1 MFKITALILVV
12 VLMNFIG
19 TQANIIGIDFA
30 SDSIKV
36 AIVQPGT
43 PMEIVN
49 NFQSKRKTPTCV
61 TFYRGERMFGS
72 DSYALMGRKP
82 ELTFSNI
89 YRMMGRTADH
99 PIMQEFKSQ
108 YFPHQIYTNE
118 TTGATTLKLE
128 DTQYTPEELM
138 ALILQH
144 VKDMSEAHGGKA
156 IKDCVIT
163 VPSYFTQHER
173 EAVYTAADIADL
185 KVLSLIEENT
195 AAALHYSLDRTF
207 ETPTH
212 VMFFN
217 MGAGATDVSIG
228 TFSTQTVKEAGKNK
242 TVGSFEIVGKA
253 WDSSLGGFNFDVR
266 LAEMLADRFNTAW
279 HKKASGKDKDL
290 RDFTMPMT
298 KLRIQAN
305 KVKEILSANVE
316 FPVKAESL
324 HADVDLNTKVTRAEF
339 EAACEDLFARITQP
353 IDQAL
358 ARANLKL
365 EDIHSVELLG
375 GGVRMPRVKKLLDEY
390 FASTKTEVGQH
401 LNGDEAMAMGA
412 AFKAANLS
420 TAFRVRK
427 VGANDVSSFGVS
439 VRLNT
444 LPTEAVSGG
453 LFSGLF
459 GSSKPATPAVE
470 GTEETVWSKFT
481 SLYPTGSAVPSK
493 TKTVAFTYDQDISC
507 RIEYD
512 AEQKYALPVGTDPL
526 VGMYNITGVAA
537 FAKEHESKN
546 LGTPKVHLSF
556 GLDTSGLVTLVK
568 AEVSLEMPEEK
579 PAETDAA
586 ATEAASETAAEE
598 SADAAATTE
607 DAEKKDESKSE
618 DATKTEKA
626 EKTDKKDKKKDTK
639 AKKATKGKE
648 KDRFIRKVLK
658 VESNLSAT
666 RPPKWTPAQI
676 AEAKTRRLAL
686 KAADDLKKATEAAL
700 NDLEGYIYKVKN
712 NIEDQE
718 KALTAVSTEEQR
730 QAVTDLAT
738 STMEWMEDDGRDQ
751 TIAVY
756 NSRQKDI
763 EALAQPI
770 FKRLSELKAR
780 PEAVAKARKSLKAV
794 AAKVE
799 SWAEKL
805 PHITEEE
812 KEKVMNAVAKA
823 EAWIDEKVAAQE
835 ATSPFEKPVFE
846 GSEVPAQLKPV
857 SLIFEKIAAKP
868 KPAPP
873 VVEKVNV
880 TESADSNSTD
890 ENTIKVEVNAEDAA
904 PASEEATTTEG
915 ETDASTE
922 DKESAKTADE
932 L

>member
-1 MFKITALILVV
+1 
-12 VLMNFIG
+12 
-19 TQANIIGIDFA
+19 
-30 SDSIKV
+30 
-36 AIVQPGT
+36 
-43 PMEIVN
+43 
-49 NFQSKRKTPTCV
+49 
-61 TFYRGERMFGS
+61 MFGS

-89 YRMMGRTADH
+89 YRMLGRTADH
-99 PIMQEFKSQ
+99 PVMQEFKTQ

-118 TTGATTLKLE
+118 TTGATSLKLE

-144 VKDMSEAHGGKA
+144 IKDMSEAHGGKA

-163 VPSYFTQHER
+163 VPSSFTQHER
-173 EAVYTAADIADL
+173 EAVYTAADIAEL

-207 ETPTH
+207 DTPTN

-217 MGAGATDVSIG
+217 MGAGATEVSVA
-228 TFSTQTVKEAGKNK
+228 TFFSQTVKEGSKNK
-242 TVGSFEIVGKA
+242 TVGSFDIVGKA

-266 LAEMLADRFNTAW
+266 LAEMLADRFNEAW
-279 HKKASGKDKDL
+279 HKKASGKGKDL

-339 EAACEDLFARITQP
+339 EAACEDLFARITLP

-375 GGVRMPRVKKLLDEY
+375 GGVRMPRVKKVLDEY

-427 VGANDVSSFGVS
+427 VGANDISSFGVS

-444 LPTEAVSGG
+444 LPTEAASGG
-453 LFSGLF
+453 LFGNLF
-459 GSSKPATPAVE
+459 GSSKPATPAVTE
-470 GTEETVWSKFT
+470 GSEETVWSKFT
-481 SLYPTGSAVPSK
+481 SLYPSGSAVPSK

-512 AEQKYALPVGTDPL
+512 ENQVYTLPMGADPL
-526 VGMYNITGVAA
+526 IGMYNITGVAA

-568 AEVSLEMPEEK
+568 AEVSLEIPEEK

-586 ATEAASETAAEE
+586 AEATAAAENATEEAAG
-598 SADAAATTE
+598 ADAASTATTE
-607 DAEKKDESKSE
+607 DAEKKDETKSD
-618 DATKTEKA
+618 DANKTEKA
-626 EKTDKKDKKKDTK
+626 EKKDSKKKDTK
-639 AKKATKGKE
+639 SKKATKGKE

-658 VESNLSAT
+658 VENNLSAT

-718 KALTAVSTEEQR
+718 KALKAVSTDEQR
-730 QAVTDLAT
+730 QAVVDLAS
-738 STMEWMEDDGRDQ
+738 STMDWMEDEGRDQ

-756 NSRQKDI
+756 AARQKDI
-763 EALAQPI
+763 QALAEPI

-812 KEKVMNAVAKA
+812 KEKVMAAVTKA
-823 EAWIDEKVAAQE
+823 EAWIDEKVRFVYF
-835 ATSPFEKPVFE
+835 SF
-846 GSEVPAQLKPV
+846 
-857 SLIFEKIAAKP
+857 
-868 KPAPP
+868 
-873 VVEKVNV
+873 
-880 TESADSNSTD
+880 
-890 ENTIKVEVNAEDAA
+890 
-904 PASEEATTTEG
+904 
-915 ETDASTE
+915 
-922 DKESAKTADE
+922 
-932 L
+932 